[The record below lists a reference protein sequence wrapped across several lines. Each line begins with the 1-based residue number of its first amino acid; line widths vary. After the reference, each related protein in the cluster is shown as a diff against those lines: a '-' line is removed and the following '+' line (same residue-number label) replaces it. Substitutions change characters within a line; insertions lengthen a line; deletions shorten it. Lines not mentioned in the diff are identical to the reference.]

1 MIFVARNTKTSINQS
16 PSVPNRQG
24 TKKGNIMFGLK
35 KRTWIIG
42 GVVVALLGTTAFAAK
57 WRDHSP
63 EERAAWATERIADR
77 MDLSESQKAAFEKVA
92 SAYVEIRGARPE
104 FMMSLSENLQDLAN
118 DETLTVE
125 EVNEL
130 RDQIKAEFDKRANQ
144 IIPEF
149 VTFYNT
155 LDDSQRKMVS
165 ARLER
170 MSERMEHRVSHRGGM
185 RGEHRGWRHQSE

>member
-1 MIFVARNTKTSINQS
+1 
-16 PSVPNRQG
+16 
-24 TKKGNIMFGLK
+24 MFGLK

-63 EERAAWATERIADR
+63 EERAAWATERVADR
-77 MDLSESQKAAFEKVA
+77 MDLDESQRAAFEKVA
-92 SAYVEIRGARPE
+92 AAYVEIRGARPE
-104 FMMSLSENLQDLAN
+104 FMVNLSENLQDLAS

-170 MSERMEHRVSHRGGM
+170 MSERMEHRASHKRYGNWGKQ
-185 RGEHRGWRHQSE
+185 GERDQQDN